1 MRVVFRR
8 IIPLV
13 LLLASVPASNLA
25 QKITKET
32 IVSEGKKR
40 TYYLYLPPS
49 LTSSSPVPLIVLLHG
64 SDHVGLSLAEKWND
78 LAEKEGAIIVAPNS
92 IDSSHWSVPDDGPAF
107 LHELVESLK
116 NKYPINSKRV
126 YLFGHSA
133 GAVFALLMSLYES
146 EYFAATAIHAGA
158 LYAGDASLI
167 DLSKRKTPIQIQVG
181 TVDGFFPLAT
191 VRATR
196 DRMNASGFG
205 VQLIEIS
212 GHDHWYYDLAPKIS
226 QTAWEFLKAFEL
238 PGEPRYEKYKFRPE
252 ARKSKEATEQYNLG
266 TKRQREGDLA
276 GAIAAYSR
284 AIEFDGKYAD
294 AYNNRGVAYL
304 IQKDSASALADFT
317 RSLELA
323 PSDAA
328 YNNRGGIYFSEH
340 KTEDAIADFTAAI
353 RIKPSAEGYTN
364 RGIIYEQT
372 NRDALALADYEAA
385 IKLNPNLGRTYVLRG
400 LILLKNG
407 ETGPAQKDFDRGFQL
422 DPSLHAEFDPMI
434 KQMRPLQKQ

>member
-92 IDSSHWSVPDDGPAF
+92 IDSSHWSAPDDGPAF

-205 VQLIEIS
+205 
-212 GHDHWYYDLAPKIS
+212 
-226 QTAWEFLKAFEL
+226 
-238 PGEPRYEKYKFRPE
+238 
-252 ARKSKEATEQYNLG
+252 
-266 TKRQREGDLA
+266 
-276 GAIAAYSR
+276 
-284 AIEFDGKYAD
+284 
-294 AYNNRGVAYL
+294 
-304 IQKDSASALADFT
+304 
-317 RSLELA
+317 
-323 PSDAA
+323 
-328 YNNRGGIYFSEH
+328 
-340 KTEDAIADFTAAI
+340 
-353 RIKPSAEGYTN
+353 
-364 RGIIYEQT
+364 
-372 NRDALALADYEAA
+372 
-385 IKLNPNLGRTYVLRG
+385 
-400 LILLKNG
+400 
-407 ETGPAQKDFDRGFQL
+407 
-422 DPSLHAEFDPMI
+422 
-434 KQMRPLQKQ
+434 